1 MIRKGIHF
9 SSQNWKIVSL
19 ISVGSWIL
27 ILLRPGVC
35 QPRLRTWWEKQI
47 FQRDFQKFTALM
59 PLLVSSEHICCAWHG
74 QSKYFYSSVV
84 LENDVYSN
92 PGDGCQPRL
101 NTVFLIV
108 FFFFTVS
115 RLCGFCSVFASAG
128 EFVYVTFWCFLALI
142 NDLPPPWNCLALN
155 CISLNLCYIC
165 AEAQRQFRAK
175 VSFTT
180 KLGTYQ
186 IKRVKQVDLS
196 WLLYLTIYLLRTIFP
211 VELCLRLYS
220 RFKDTKKKSVFSS
233 RH

>member
-108 FFFFTVS
+108 FFF
-115 RLCGFCSVFASAG
+115 
-128 EFVYVTFWCFLALI
+128 
-142 NDLPPPWNCLALN
+142 
-155 CISLNLCYIC
+155 
-165 AEAQRQFRAK
+165 
-175 VSFTT
+175 
-180 KLGTYQ
+180 
-186 IKRVKQVDLS
+186 
-196 WLLYLTIYLLRTIFP
+196 
-211 VELCLRLYS
+211 LYS
-220 RFKDTKKKSVFSS
+220 KSFVWVLFCLCKCGWIRLRHVLVFFGSHQWFAATVKLLGFKLHLSESLLHMCRGSEAVQGEGLLHDKTRHISDQTSETSWSFVASLFNYLSASHNLSSWVVFEPLQ
-233 RH
+233 